1 MSEQNL
7 VQMSGRGSTFSNPF
21 MNTLNT
27 MMNDEADI
35 EARRKKGRR
44 TAVILGVLALGFY
57 FGFIVL
63 NSMVATR

>member
-1 MSEQNL
+1 
-7 VQMSGRGSTFSNPF
+7 
-21 MNTLNT
+21 